1 MKAYSQDL
9 RERIVRAVE
18 RGMPKAEAA
27 RVYQVGLTTVKRYLV
42 QWRREHH
49 LRHQV
54 SPGRPARIPAAH
66 YPILEAQLRATPD
79 ATLAEH
85 CAAWAASHGVRIS
98 PSAMQRT
105 LARLNWPLKKRL

>member
-18 RGMPKAEAA
+18 GGMPKVEAA

-49 LRHQV
+49 LQHKV
-54 SPGRPARIPAAH
+54 SPGRPAQIPPAH
-66 YPILEAQLRATPD
+66 YPALEAQVRATPD

-85 CAAWAASHGVRIS
+85 CAAWEAAHGVRLS
-98 PSAMQRT
+98 VSAMQRT
-105 LARLNWPLKKRL
+105 LARLDWPLKKSP

>member
-18 RGMPKAEAA
+18 DGMPKAEAA
-27 RVYQVGLTTVKRYLV
+27 RIYRVGLTTVKRYLV

-54 SPGRPARIPAAH
+54 SSGRPAHIRPTQYPA
-66 YPILEAQLRATPD
+66 LEAQVRATPD

-85 CAAWAASHGVRIS
+85 CAAWEAAHGVRLS
-98 PSAMQRT
+98 VSAMQRT
-105 LARLNWPLKKRL
+105 LARLDWPLKKSP

>member
-18 RGMPKAEAA
+18 AGMPQAEAA
-27 RVYQVGLTTVKRYLV
+27 RVDQVGRTTVKRDLV

-49 LRHQV
+49 RRHQV
-54 SPGRPARIPAAH
+54 SPGRPAQITPAH
-66 YPILEAQLRATPD
+66 YAALAAQVRATPD

-85 CAAWAASHGVRIS
+85 GAAWEAAPGVRLS
-98 PSAMQRT
+98 VSALQRT
-105 LARLNWPLKKRL
+105 LARLDWPLKKSP

>member
-18 RGMPKAEAA
+18 GGMPKAEAA
-27 RVYQVGLTTVKRYLV
+27 RIYQVGLSTVKRYLT

-49 LRHQV
+49 LRHKV
-54 SPGRPARIPAAH
+54 SPGRPARISRAEYPA
-66 YPILEAQLRATPD
+66 LEAQLGATPD

-85 CAAWAASHGVRIS
+85 CAAWEASGGVRPS
-98 PSAMQRT
+98 VSAMQRT
-105 LARLNWPLKKRL
+105 IARLDWPLKKSH